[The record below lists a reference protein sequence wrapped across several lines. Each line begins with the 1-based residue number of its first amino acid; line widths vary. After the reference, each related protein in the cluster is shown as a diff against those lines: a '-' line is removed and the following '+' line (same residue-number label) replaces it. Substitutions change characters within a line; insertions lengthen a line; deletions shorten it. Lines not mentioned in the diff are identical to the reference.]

1 MPSSPAE
8 RYPHPDCTSDEAP
21 AGDVLSGS
29 GPEVTAFI
37 EENSCRRVLTQEVQ
51 SACGYPAARSGR
63 TVETGELPVKAL
75 DATER
80 AAGLPG
86 KGDHSEHAGRPDAE
100 RFGQVGERAAEA
112 EVDLGDGWSGE
123 RGAGPAD
130 GNRVQLAVSI
140 WGTVRAVS
148 LRHRGPVKAAV
159 LAISSSRSRSV
170 FALVTPSPTVPARSR
185 HAGPWSLFRL

>member
-86 KGDHSEHAGRPDAE
+86 KGIT
-100 RFGQVGERAAEA
+100 VNMRAARMPSA
-112 EVDLGDGWSGE
+112 SG
-123 RGAGPAD
+123 RSASVRRRPRSTWAMAG
-130 GNRVQLAVSI
+130 LAN
-140 WGTVRAVS
+140 
-148 LRHRGPVKAAV
+148 AV
-159 LAISSSRSRSV
+159 LGRSTATGYS
-170 FALVTPSPTVPARSR
+170 
-185 HAGPWSLFRL
+185 

>member
-1 MPSSPAE
+1 MPTGPTMPSSPAE

-37 EENSCRRVLTQEVQ
+37 EESSCRRVLTQEVQ

-100 RFGQVGERAAEA
+100 RLGQVGARQ
-112 EVDLGDGWSGE
+112 GGGGGGWGGGGGGGWWGGCGGGGGGGVGW
-123 RGAGPAD
+123 GAG
-130 GNRVQLAVSI
+130 GE
-140 WGTVRAVS
+140 
-148 LRHRGPVKAAV
+148 
-159 LAISSSRSRSV
+159 
-170 FALVTPSPTVPARSR
+170 
-185 HAGPWSLFRL
+185 